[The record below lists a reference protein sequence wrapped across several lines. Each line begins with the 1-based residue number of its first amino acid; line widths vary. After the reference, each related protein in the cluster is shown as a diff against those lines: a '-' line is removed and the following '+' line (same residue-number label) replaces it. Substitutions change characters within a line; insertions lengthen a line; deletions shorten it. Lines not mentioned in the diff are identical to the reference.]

1 MKKFVYLISPN
12 VIGKDFFKSL
22 EKVLSYGNV
31 EFFQLRVKKIKSENL
46 LKIAKRIRR
55 ITEKHEV
62 KFIINDNYNIALKVK
77 ADGCHIGQHDGSII
91 EAKKKLKKKIL
102 GVTCH
107 GSISLAKKAV
117 KKKADYLAFGSFFKS
132 KLKPNAKK
140 ANLRIIKLIKKKN

>member
-62 KFIINDNYNIALKVK
+62 KFIINDNFNIALKVK
-77 ADGCHIGQHDGSII
+77 ADGCHMGQHDGSIN
-91 EAKKKLKKKIL
+91 EAKKKLKKKNFR
-102 GVTCH
+102 CH
-107 GSISLAKKAV
+107 LSWFNFISKK
-117 KKKADYLAFGSFFKS
+117 SS
-132 KLKPNAKK
+132 
-140 ANLRIIKLIKKKN
+140 